1 MINLTATAKPA
12 YYALSKRGST
22 GPDVA
27 LIQTW
32 LNGIRTRYPSIRSL
46 TVDGKYGANTEAAVR
61 EFQRIA
67 ELAVDGKVGVNTW
80 NALYANHSYI
90 VNPGERYPGISIRS
104 GNKGATVKSMQQQLT
119 AKGYGTAA
127 DGIHGANTTTAVKA
141 FQRAN
146 GLTQDGIVGSKT
158 WAKLYA

>member
-12 YYALSKRGST
+12 YYALSKNGSR

-32 LNGIRTRYPSIRSL
+32 LNGIRTKYPSIRSL
-46 TVDGKYGANTEAAVR
+46 TVDGRYGGNTEAAVR

-67 ELAVDGKVGVNTW
+67 ELKADGKVGVNTW
-80 NALYANHSYI
+80 NALYAYHSYI
-90 VNPGERYPGISIRS
+90 VNPGERFPGISIRS
-104 GNKGATVKSMQQQLT
+104 GHKGAAVKSMQQQLA
-119 AKGYGTAA
+119 AKGYGTTA
-127 DGIHGANTTTAVKA
+127 DGIHGSRTTAAVKA
-141 FQRAN
+141 FQKAN
-146 GLTQDGIVGSKT
+146 GLTQDGIVGTRT